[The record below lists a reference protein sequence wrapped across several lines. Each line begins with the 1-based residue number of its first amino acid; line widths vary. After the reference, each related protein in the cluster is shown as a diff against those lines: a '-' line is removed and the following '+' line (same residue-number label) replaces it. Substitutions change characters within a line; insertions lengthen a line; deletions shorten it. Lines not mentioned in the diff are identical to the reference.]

1 MKSAKPMLSL
11 LAAAALAALPA
22 AAAPVK
28 PAAKPAAAVAP
39 TAKSTLIDVR
49 TPEEYAAGHL
59 DGAANIPFDRIGEK
73 ITAVQPDKTAPV
85 HLYCKSGRRAEAARQ
100 TLLKMGYTDVTNH
113 GGYEDLKK
121 RGVHF

>member
-22 AAAPVK
+22 AAAP
-28 PAAKPAAAVAP
+28 AKP
-39 TAKSTLIDVR
+39 
-49 TPEEYAAGHL
+49 
-59 DGAANIPFDRIGEK
+59 AANIPFDRIGDK